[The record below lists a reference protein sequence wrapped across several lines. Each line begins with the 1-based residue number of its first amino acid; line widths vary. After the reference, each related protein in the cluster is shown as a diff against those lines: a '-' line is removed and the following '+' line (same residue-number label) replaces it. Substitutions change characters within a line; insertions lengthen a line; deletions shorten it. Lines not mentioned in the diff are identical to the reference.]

1 MSKERKTNK
10 DYCRIQCKL
19 VLATFQKVERAEEK
33 MKKMYF

>member
-1 MSKERKTNK
+1 MNEEKETNK
-10 DYCRIQCKL
+10 DYCRIRCKL